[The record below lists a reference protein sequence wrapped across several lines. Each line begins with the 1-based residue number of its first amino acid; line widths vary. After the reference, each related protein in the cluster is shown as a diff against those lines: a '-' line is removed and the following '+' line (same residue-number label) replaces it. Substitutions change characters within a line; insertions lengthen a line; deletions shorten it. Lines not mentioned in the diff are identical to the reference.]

1 MGSMPYS
8 HPEREIIM
16 PRRSAPLYRLH
27 KASGRA
33 TVTIDGR
40 DIYLGPHGSPE
51 SLALYDELVR
61 AHLRQQAETDR
72 KRRSD
77 LIAAELEKSA
87 GRVDWTVAELVLRY
101 LPHVRG
107 HYVKAGVQTSQVGLI
122 EAALGVLVAKS
133 GELDASRFGPLA
145 LKACRDEFV
154 ARGHTR
160 NEANRRTRLIVQM
173 FRWCTEQ
180 ELVQET
186 VWSALRSVKALQ
198 RGRTTAPDKAP
209 ITPATDADVEAALPH
224 MPRPVAAMVRIQ
236 ALAGLRPGEVI
247 MMRPED
253 IDMTGAVWEYTP
265 ATHKTEHRGG
275 RRVIMIGPKAQGIIR
290 EFLRPRIG
298 VFEPGQPTSPYV
310 FPPEF
315 DRKPRCDRKREPGD
329 RYTVN
334 SYRRAIARA
343 CARAGVPEFGPN
355 RLRHSAATRIRRELG
370 LDVARAL
377 LGHTD
382 VSTTTIY
389 AERDD
394 TLARAAMEKFG

>member
-1 MGSMPYS
+1 
-8 HPEREIIM
+8 M
-16 PRRSAPLYRLH
+16 PRRSTPLYRHH

-33 TVTIDGR
+33 IVHIDGR
-40 DIYLGPHGSPE
+40 DIYLGPYDSPE
-51 SLALYDELVR
+51 SRALYEELVR
-61 AHLRQQAETDR
+61 AHLKQRTEAER

-77 LIAAELEKSA
+77 LIACELEKSA
-87 GRVDWTVAELVLRY
+87 GRVDSTVAELVLAY

-107 HYVKAGVQTSQVGLI
+107 HYRKGGEQTSQVGLI

-198 RGRTTAPDKAP
+198 RGRTTAPDKPPIKPAP
-209 ITPATDADVEAALPH
+209 ESDIQATLPH
-224 MPRPVAAMVRIQ
+224 LPRPVAAMVRIQ
-236 ALAGLRPGEVI
+236 ALAGLRPGEIVA
-247 MMRPED
+247 MRPEE
-253 IDMTGAVWEYTP
+253 IDMTTGAVWEYTP

-275 RRVIMIGPKAQGIIR
+275 RRVAMLGPQAQAIIK
-290 EFLRPRIG
+290 EFLRPKIG
-298 VFEPGQPTSPYV
+298 VFEPGQSTSPYV

-315 DRKPRCDRKREPGD
+315 GRKPRSDRKREPSD
-329 RYTVN
+329 RYSVT

-343 CARAGVPEFGPN
+343 CDRAGVPEWSPN
-355 RLRHSAATRIRRELG
+355 QLRHSAATRIRRELG

-382 VSTTTIY
+382 VNTTTIY

-394 TLARAAMEKFG
+394 SLARAAMEKLG